1 MAAKATRSSNAAP
14 PTGPR
19 DFVQVAIAYAREAT
33 ADRNGKK
40 FGKWI
45 RLAAARFLRDLKTA
59 KAKGAPF
66 KFDPWWANDVC
77 LFAEQLPHVEGV
89 WDTPNIVLHPSHVF
103 FLVNLFGF
111 RKPDGTRR
119 FTTALKAVGR
129 KNAKST
135 LGAIVELY
143 CLTCEGEVGPQ
154 VITAA
159 TTGQQARM
167 VFNTAKRMVEKTS
180 DLREAFNLE
189 PFAHA
194 IACYLNGGT
203 LKPINAKASTQD
215 GLNPSCVVLD
225 EVHAHKTHDLLN
237 VLKSAAGARRNPL
250 FLFITTEGY
259 ETPGPWPEQRRFA
272 EQLLEGAVEADH
284 YLAVIYAVDDDDDD
298 FDESK
303 WIKANPLADVNPLLL
318 AEIAKEAIEAKAMP
332 GRHAEFKIKRLNR
345 RAAAASAWIDIPR
358 WNQCGGVV
366 DLEALRGVPCFG
378 GMDLASTKDMTAF
391 RLVWRVDGKWVTWG
405 KYWVPR
411 DAVAQRTERGTVPYA
426 AWVASGHVV
435 QTDGDVTDY
444 RAIEEEIIALRD
456 RFNIVGIAYDSWNAT
471 DLVNRLVEQ
480 QLPMVQF
487 IQGTK
492 SYHPAMQELERAYTA
507 GALNHGD
514 DPVLRWNAANVVARK
529 DANNNTA
536 PDKRRSADKIDGLV
550 ALLMAI
556 GATLAQPAQPTKSV
570 YDRRDLLMV

>member
-1 MAAKATRSSNAAP
+1 MAAKATRSSNAAS

-33 ADRNGKK
+33 ADRKGKK

-59 KAKGAPF
+59 KGRGAPF

-89 WDTPNIVLHPSHVF
+89 WDTPTIVLHPSHVF

-119 FTTALKAVGR
+119 FTTALFAVAR

-135 LGAIVELY
+135 LAAIILLY
-143 CLTCEGEVGPQ
+143 CLCCEGEVGPQ
-154 VITAA
+154 AITAA
-159 TTGQQARM
+159 TTGQQARI
-167 VFNTAKRMVEKTS
+167 VFNVAKRMVEKTP
-180 DLREAFNLE
+180 DLREAFNLQ
-189 PFAHA
+189 PFANA
-194 IACYLNGGT
+194 IAAYANGGT
-203 LKPINAKASTQD
+203 AKPINAKASTQD
-215 GLNPSCVVLD
+215 GLNPSMVSLD

-237 VLKSAAGARRNPL
+237 VLKSAAGARKNPL
-250 FLFITTEGY
+250 FLYTTTEGY
-259 ETPGPWPEQRRFA
+259 ESPGPWPEQRRFA
-272 EQLLEGAVEADH
+272 EQLLEQAVEAEH
-284 YLAVIYAVDDDDDD
+284 YLALIYAVDDADHD
-298 FDESK
+298 FDAK
-303 WIKANPLADVNPLLL
+303 CWIKANPLADVNPILLK
-318 AEIAKEAIEAKAMP
+318 EIAKEAVEAKAMP

-345 RAAAASAWIDIPR
+345 RAAAANSWIDIPR

-366 DLEALRGVPCFG
+366 DLEALRTVPCFAAL
-378 GMDLASTKDMTAF
+378 DLASTKDMTAL
-391 RLVWRVDGKWVTWG
+391 RLVWRVDEKWVTWG
-405 KYWVPR
+405 RYWVPR

-426 AWVASGHVV
+426 AWVGSGNVV

-444 RAIEEEIIALRD
+444 RVIEDDILALRE
-456 RFNIVGIAYDSWNAT
+456 RFNIVGIAYDAWNAS
-471 DLVNRLVEQ
+471 DLVNRLVEHE
-480 QLPMVQF
+480 LPMVQF

-492 SYHPAMQELERAYTA
+492 SYHPAMQELERAYTS

-556 GATLAQPAQPTKSV
+556 GATLAQPAPAAKSV